1 MNTAIATIGID
12 YPDAGLIRPVSD
24 EERAAYERDGA
35 AIVRGVIPPEWVDYM
50 RDAVTRLIDE
60 SDPSSQNYADDGDP
74 RFFSLTFPW
83 MFHDAFKAW
92 AIHGPLKDVARQVLT
107 DAREIIF
114 FYDQIFAKEPGAT
127 KRTPWHQDLPF
138 LPVKGDQQIR
148 IWVPFDTVT
157 ADGGAIHY
165 LDRKS
170 VG

>member
-1 MNTAIATIGID
+1 
-12 YPDAGLIRPVSD
+12 
-24 EERAAYERDGA
+24 
-35 AIVRGVIPPEWVDYM
+35 M
-50 RDAVTRLIDE
+50 RDAVARLIED

-92 AIHGPLKDVARQVLT
+92 AIRGPLVDVAHQVLT
-107 DAREIIF
+107 DADKVMF

-148 IWVPFDTVT
+148 IWVPFDKVT
-157 ADGGAIHY
+157 KDNGAVHY
-165 LDRKS
+165 LRGSHKWDKIPSDR
-170 VG
+170 VQEHPDHHRHLRQLALRGHA